1 MTSSLVR
8 ATARVLVVLG
18 MVAGLMLAPLAL
30 HVAAQDAL
38 YPGAVGLVANA
49 GGDSVLLRAA
59 PAPDAEVLASYMEGT
74 PASIIE
80 GPLYSDDGT
89 AWLGVSIDGVTGYM
103 MLAYL
108 AGSAPE
114 AAPVEL
120 AQDVPADEPVELAQ
134 EVPLDVATGEPLAAE
149 VAPVAAEVAA
159 GTYTT
164 DDLNLRAGPSY
175 DDAILQIIP
184 AGTPLE
190 PTGEWVDGFAGVLF
204 NGQPGWVDGAW
215 LGTGEAPVESAQ
227 EVALLQEAA
236 PLAEDDASLVGDLAA
251 PAGDAATVVDL
262 ANLSLGPTEGD
273 EVLRVL
279 PVGAAVV
286 VTGPA
291 ADGWTP
297 VWYNGTW
304 GFVPDYLIA
313 YGTAPVALAQEAVS
327 PETVA
332 AEDSSALDV
341 TTLNDVNLR
350 TAPDANAMVMSI
362 VPAGVALDP
371 LAGPQDGFYQVT
383 YGDQTGWVSGE
394 YLEVSASYMQ
404 RNRNNNRDGGG
415 NGGKVEGSEPA
426 NNAGSGGIIWPVS
439 GGTWAIMQG
448 YNGSSHQNQDGLW
461 QYYYSF
467 DLNRVSGN
475 TAGETVYSPVNGV
488 VTWTDPSTG
497 GISIDIG
504 DNHAVALFHV
514 TFDPSL
520 QAGTPVSQG
529 QPLGTVSGAGGA
541 GFAGTPHIHFTL
553 WKSDDNGNWDRQ
565 AVPFTGKYS
574 IAGMDFPDIGGS
586 YQYQGTEFNP

>member
-8 ATARVLVVLG
+8 ALARFVVILG
-18 MVAGLMLAPLAL
+18 VVAGLLLAPVAL
-30 HVAAQDAL
+30 HGSAQEAL

-49 GGDSVLLRAA
+49 GGESVFLRAA
-59 PAPDAEVLASYMEGT
+59 PAPDAEVIASYPEGA
-74 PASIIE
+74 PASVIK

-89 AWLGVSIDGVTGYM
+89 AWLGVTIDGVGGYM
-103 MLAYL
+103 MAAYL
-108 AGSAPE
+108 AGSAPAPE
-114 AAPVEL
+114 PVEL
-120 AQDVPADEPVELAQ
+120 AQDVP
-134 EVPLDVATGEPLAAE
+134 LDAATGEPMAADIAPE
-149 VAPVAAEVAA
+149 ASAAPV
-159 GTYTT
+159 GTIAT

-175 DDAILQIIP
+175 DDAIVQVIP

-190 PTGEWVDGFAGVLF
+190 TTGEWVEGFAGVIF

-215 LGTGEAPVESAQ
+215 LGTGEAPVAPAQ

-236 PLAEDDASLVGDLAA
+236 PLAEGDAALVGDLAA

-262 ANLSLGPTEGD
+262 ANLSLGPTADD

-279 PVGAAVV
+279 PAGATVV

-313 YGTAPVALAQEAVS
+313 YGAAAPVSLAQEAVA
-327 PETVA
+327 PEELA
-332 AEDSSALDV
+332 APDDSSELDV
-341 TTLNDVNLR
+341 TTLDTINLR
-350 TAPDANAMVMSI
+350 TAPDPNAMVMSI
-362 VPAGVALDP
+362 IPAGVALDP

-383 YGDQTGWVSGE
+383 FGDQTGWVSGE

-404 RNRNNNRDGGG
+404 RNRNNNRDG

-426 NNAGSGGIIWPVS
+426 ANAGGGGIIWPVS
-439 GGTWAIMQG
+439 GGSWEIMQG

-461 QYYYSF
+461 QYYYSL
-467 DLNRVSGN
+467 DLDRAGGD
-475 TAGETVYSPVNGV
+475 TAGQTIYSPVNGV

-497 GISIDIG
+497 GISIDMG
-504 DNHAVALFHV
+504 DGHAVALFHV
-514 TFDPSL
+514 TFDGSL

-529 QPLGTVSGAGGA
+529 QPLGTISGSGGP
-541 GFAGTPHIHFTL
+541 GFAGTPHVHFTL
-553 WKSDDNGNWDRQ
+553 WQSDDNGNWDRQ
-565 AVPFTGKYS
+565 AVPFTGKYAIS
-574 IAGMDFPDIGGS
+574 GMDFPDVGGS